1 MTPHTNPA
9 ARQAGSQASLLTE
22 PWAQC
27 GPFATAAKRFATLL
41 RPLLRPLFSPVFPT
55 LLSILGAGPGFML
68 PAAAHAQGTWP
79 QRAVHIVVPYPPGG
93 VTDLVVRQI
102 APSIAER
109 LGQPVI
115 VDNRP
120 GAAGMTG
127 TVAVARAPADG
138 YQLLATFDN
147 FSNNAYL
154 FRNAGYDPVRDFAP
168 IVLLMRSPQVLIVPL
183 REGAPRT
190 LAEFVDQAK
199 ASKQPLQYASAGAG
213 SSGHLTGELFRIA
226 AGVELM
232 PVHYKGGGPALNDIL
247 GGQIDAM
254 FTPLGLAAPH
264 LHGGKLTA
272 LAVTSSQRS
281 AQWPDVPAVAE
292 RYPGFEAQA
301 WVGLLAPAHTPGTII
316 ELMNAEVNRA
326 LLRPEVRDKFLRQ
339 GYEAVG
345 GTAASFGQWLNA
357 EALKWGR
364 VIRERHITLD

>member
-1 MTPHTNPA
+1 MIARRVVLGLLA
-9 ARQAGSQASLLTE
+9 A
-22 PWAQC
+22 
-27 GPFATAAKRFATLL
+27 
-41 RPLLRPLFSPVFPT
+41 
-55 LLSILGAGPGFML
+55 L
-68 PAAAHAQGTWP
+68 PALPAWAWPDRPIRFVVSFAPGTATDNLARVLAEPMAAT
-79 QRAVHIVVPYPPGG
+79 
-93 VTDLVVRQI
+93 
-102 APSIAER
+102 
-109 LGQPVI
+109 LGQPIVI
-115 VDNRP
+115 DNKP
-120 GAAGMTG
+120 GAQGSIGAAQ
-127 TVAVARAPADG
+127 VAKAPPDG
-138 YQLLATFDN
+138 YSVLVGSATTQAAAAALLK
-147 FSNNAYL
+147 SIP
-154 FRNAGYDPVRDFAP
+154 YDPVRDFAP

-247 GGQIDAM
+247 GGQVDAM

-281 AQWPDVPAVAE
+281 AQWPDLPAVAE
-292 RYPGFEAQA
+292 RYTGFEAQA

-316 ELMNAEVNRA
+316 DLMNAEVNRA
-326 LLRPEVRDKFLRQ
+326 LLRPEVRDKFLSQ